1 MISKETATKIALE
14 YREIETAEKLLAE
27 VRETV
32 QQRGEVTRD
41 LRDVFGR
48 MHDALELGVPSGDTG
63 KRLFRVPYPLA
74 AVVIEAHIAACKSNL
89 EVLHITAAKE
99 LGKSGRFAS
108 GGATRVDIHVV
119 GEKPVE
125 FLKPLGDQPGKGEA

>member
-14 YREIETAEKLLAE
+14 YREIETAEKLLAD

-32 QQRGEVTRD
+32 QQRGEVQRD

-48 MHDALELGVPSGDTG
+48 MHDALELGVPSGDTS

-74 AVVIEAHIAACKSNL
+74 AVVIEAYIAACKSKIEAL
-89 EVLHITAAKE
+89 MITAAEE
-99 LGKSGRFAS
+99 LGHGRFAS
-108 GGATRVDIHVV
+108 GGSTRIDVHVV
-119 GEKPVE
+119 GERPSE
-125 FLKPLGDQPGKGEA
+125 SSRRAPDQPEKGEA